1 LQLGDLVATIDVSDG
16 ERDFVLPPSR
26 GERKHSVRIPH
37 ESEAIGHE
45 QQVRTFQAA
54 QPEHG
59 ADRAAEDEA
68 GKAGLHG
75 AGELIG
81 LAAGSATLLTALA
94 FYFGWTLTNARASY
108 FGIDPSTLG
117 FTTGDYV
124 LRSAD
129 ALYVPLGAIVLT
141 VLAGVAIHSAFRNG
155 LSDRLSQSAIRSVA
169 LACGAVGLVLLSLGI
184 VAVFRP
190 LPFPTHYLFAPLSPA
205 LGAVLIA
212 YAIYLVRGPLSPVPV
227 VLIGA
232 LLILSAFWA
241 TSRYADALGRGR
253 AQDLAESL
261 ERRPRVVVY
270 TSKRL
275 QLDLP
280 GVTETALDRPDSA
293 YAFRYEGLR
302 LLVHAGDKYFLL
314 PETWSQ
320 EDGVAVVLSDT
331 DDLRV
336 EFRPG
341 T

>member
-1 LQLGDLVATIDVSDG
+1 M
-16 ERDFVLPPSR
+16 RPPSH
-26 GERKHSVRIPH
+26 GDRKHSVRIPL
-37 ESEAIGHE
+37 ESEAVGDE
-45 QQVRTFQAA
+45 QEVRTFQAA
-54 QPEHG
+54 QLEHC
-59 ADRAAEDEA
+59 AVRAAEAEA
-68 GKAGLHG
+68 GAKAGLRS
-75 AGELIG
+75 AGQLIG

-94 FYFGWTLTNARASY
+94 VYFGWTLTNARASY

-141 VLAGVAIHSAFRNG
+141 ILAAVSIHSVFRNG
-155 LSDRLSQSAIRSVA
+155 LANRLSQSAITRVA

-184 VAVFRP
+184 AAVFRP

-205 LGAVLIA
+205 LGAALLA
-212 YAIYLVRGPLSPVPV
+212 YAIYLLRGPLSPVPV

-232 LLILSAFWA
+232 LVILSAFWA

-261 ERRPRVVVY
+261 ERRPSVGLY
-270 TSKRL
+270 TSERL

-280 GVTETALDRPDSA
+280 GVTETAFDRPDSA

-314 PETWSQ
+314 PETWSR
-320 EDGVAVVLSDT
+320 EEGVAVVLSDT